1 MPSTDIY
8 DVGSRPLSAPPG
20 TIKALATTN
29 ASTTSTATGRTLAL
43 RSAAY
48 AISAQ
53 AVVSTGTA
61 TVTFEGSLIPSGGWT
76 TIKTTS
82 WTSTQGSVV
91 RLIQGAST
99 SAKPYTNLR
108 ARITDM
114 STAPGAGG
122 ADVTVYLGVI

>member
-1 MPSTDIY
+1 MASTDIH
-8 DVGSRPLSAPPG
+8 DITVRPISAPLG
-20 TIKALATTN
+20 SIKMIAATN
-29 ASTTSTATGRTLAL
+29 ASTTSTATSRTISLQTAC
-43 RSAAY
+43 Y

-61 TVTFEGSLIPSGGWT
+61 TVTFEGSLVPSGGWT
-76 TIKTTS
+76 TLKTTS
-82 WTSTQGSVV
+82 WTSTQGGTV

-99 SAKPYTNLR
+99 SAKPVTHLR

-122 ADVTVYLGVI
+122 ADVTVWVAAV